1 MEPIRPLVLMP
12 NRPAAQLP
20 ALGTARG
27 WRWSPDARGYHA
39 RHRPAEAGQLQRLAG
54 RRVGCSHE
62 GSRFLARTLDASY
75 HISSRNSPADLAA
88 GRLASRQTYAIE
100 LG

>member
-1 MEPIRPLVLMP
+1 MEPIGLLALKP
-12 NRPAAQLP
+12 NGPRAQLP
-20 ALGTARG
+20 ALGTAHGGAGHLMPEATTPDTAR
-27 WRWSPDARGYHA
+27 RSPVS
-39 RHRPAEAGQLQRLAG
+39 LQRLAG

-62 GSRFLARTLDASY
+62 GSRFLARTLDVGY
-75 HISSRNSPADLAA
+75 HVSSRNSPADLAA